1 MRQVPDYRDAYLSLC
16 SIVSRLHQYSTGTLS
31 TQSLAQATK
40 GKVSDEEER
49 LIVREGGRGQTSPL
63 FSFSQ
68 IPVLL
73 LVVNN
78 SI

>member
-1 MRQVPDYRDAYLSLC
+1 M
-16 SIVSRLHQYSTGTLS
+16 SRPHRYITGALS

-49 LIVREGGRGQTSPL
+49 LIVREGRKRTSLSL

-68 IPVLL
+68 ILVLL

>member
-1 MRQVPDYRDAYLSLC
+1 M
-16 SIVSRLHQYSTGTLS
+16 SRLHRYSTGALS

-49 LIVREGGRGQTSPL
+49 LIVREGGREQASPL

-68 IPVLL
+68 IFILL
-73 LVVNN
+73 LDVNN
-78 SI
+78 SNFKH